1 MKPFVF
7 RAQAAVDLRQREYD
21 EARRLLARASLDL
34 QAARQVFGEAEA
46 RRLGAQTQYGNEM
59 AQRYDIARAQ
69 WYRSWIVRLEHEQAL
84 CAQAVAERERDA
96 TLASAACVEAHRRL
110 EALERF
116 HDKAKNA
123 WQQAVLAEEQK
134 QIDALATLRHVS
146 ALRES
151 TQRSRT

>member
-1 MKPFVF
+1 VKPFQF

-21 EARRLLARASLDL
+21 EARRLLARRTLDL
-34 QAARQVFGEAEA
+34 HAAREVFDEAQA
-46 RRLGAQTQYGNEM
+46 RLGGARDQCGHEM
-59 AQRYDIARAQ
+59 AERYDAARSQ
-69 WYRSWIVRLEHEQAL
+69 WYRSWIVRLEHEQTG
-84 CAQAVAERERDA
+84 CANAVSAREQEVA
-96 TLASAACVEAHRRL
+96 AASAECLRTHQRL

-116 HDKAKNA
+116 RDKAKYV
-123 WQQAVLAEEQK
+123 WEQTVLAEEHK

>member
-1 MKPFVF
+1 MKPFRF

-21 EARRLLARASLDL
+21 EARRLLAHASLDL
-34 QAARQVFGEAEA
+34 LAARDVFAEAETRLVGA
-46 RRLGAQTQYGNEM
+46 RTQCGNEM
-59 AQRYDIARAQ
+59 AQRYDAAREQ
-69 WYRSWIVRLEHEQAL
+69 WYRFWIVRLEHEQAM
-84 CAQAVAERERDA
+84 CAKAVAARERDVA
-96 TLASAACVEAHRRL
+96 LASAACLTAHQRL

-116 HDKAKNA
+116 RDKARHA
-123 WQQAVLAEEQK
+123 WQHAVLAEEQK